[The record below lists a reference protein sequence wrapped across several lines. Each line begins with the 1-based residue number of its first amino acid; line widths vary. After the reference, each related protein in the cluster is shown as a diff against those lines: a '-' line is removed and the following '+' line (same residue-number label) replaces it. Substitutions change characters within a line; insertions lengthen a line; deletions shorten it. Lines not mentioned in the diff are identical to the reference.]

1 MSMAQVA
8 SAFPTAG
15 ALYHWSSILGGRG
28 WGWLTAWLNIFGL
41 VTVLVPDEM
50 NVNNNCQM
58 EFGDAKCLPEGAVD
72 GGTDGTDGAV
82 LNLNIDGRFG
92 SVEVHRG

>member
-1 MSMAQVA
+1 MAQVA

-41 VTVLVPDEM
+41 VTVLAAI
-50 NVNNNCQM
+50 NV
-58 EFGDAKCLPEGAVD
+58 
-72 GGTDGTDGAV
+72 GTYQFAM
-82 LNLNIDGRFG
+82 G
-92 SVEVHRG
+92 SVVAKLGYDVSKASEGTAMLVQLAGVGLMGRRV